1 MLPDSPVS
9 LIERGHL
16 EKARKVLSRVRGVED
31 VDEEFQ
37 DIVEAARVANMVK
50 RPWRNIVRSQYRC
63 AWACLVGSVP
73 WHQNHYHNHHALCCD
88 GHWMQLCGLRPAA
101 PGSHGCL
108 SARCTCCM
116 PQQLH
121 SSTACMLAASPCFW
135 PSRVALQS
143 GADVAH
149 WHAAHRT

>member
-50 RPWRNIVRSQYRC
+50 RPWRNIIRSQYRC
-63 AWACLVGSVP
+63 ASSL
-73 WHQNHYHNHHALCCD
+73 
-88 GHWMQLCGLRPAA
+88 
-101 PGSHGCL
+101 PGSSCRLGCGCDVVCL
-108 SARCTCCM
+108 PCCCI
-116 PQQLH
+116 
-121 SSTACMLAASPCFW
+121 SC
-135 PSRVALQS
+135 
-143 GADVAH
+143 G
-149 WHAAHRT
+149 